1 MIFYRSPASKTGG
14 PSGATLRLLTSLA
27 LVAYPIGGAILAAS
41 SGSQGGLFSL
51 KLFGLGLLLLA
62 VLAAAPVLG
71 SRLQRIVG
79 DNLGEL
85 DEMERQ
91 LRFKALSWGYS
102 AFTALALLTIVYVGI
117 ATDTGLWLPRSFDAW
132 NAVFWGAFLYAS
144 LLPTAFLAWTLKDP
158 DREA

>member
-1 MIFYRSPASKTGG
+1 MIFYRSPASKAGG

-27 LVAYPIGGAILAAS
+27 LVAYPAGAAMVAAS
-41 SGSQGGLFSL
+41 GGGRAGLLSL
-51 KLFGLGLLLLA
+51 KILGLALILLA
-62 VLAAAPVLG
+62 VVAATPVLG

-79 DNLGEL
+79 DNAREL
-85 DEMERQ
+85 DEMELQ

-102 AFTALALLTIVYVGI
+102 AFTALALLAIVYAGI

-132 NAVFWGAFLYAS
+132 NALFWGALLYAI

-158 DREA
+158 DRGA